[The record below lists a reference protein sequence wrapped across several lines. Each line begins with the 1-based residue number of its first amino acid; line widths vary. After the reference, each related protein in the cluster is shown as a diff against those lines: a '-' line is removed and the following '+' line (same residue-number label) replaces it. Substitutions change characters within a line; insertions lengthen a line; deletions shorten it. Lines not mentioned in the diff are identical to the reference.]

1 MKAATTKRYYVTKEE
16 IQEKLEL
23 DGDVESVHKI
33 TPYEHDQEV
42 DLKDTDYVITTV
54 IDIEETGEKPK
65 AKLKPAYPGWRL
77 DRHT

>member
-23 DGDVESVHKI
+23 DGDVESIHLI

-42 DLKDTDYVITTV
+42 DLKDVDFIITTV
-54 IDIEETGEKPK
+54 IDIEELGEKPK
-65 AKLKPAYPGWRL
+65 SKIKPGINPWRL
-77 DRHT
+77 DRAK